1 MPPIRILLACP
12 HMTKASLWKTILSQD
27 PEIEIIGEADDA
39 VDALLAAGSTQAAVV
54 VIDLPPSGQEPGLY
68 SHLLEE
74 YPHVKVIA
82 VSWDGSQAIKY
93 ERGIIRSQVQDTSP
107 QSLKMMFRSLWTD
120 EDLAWSDAA
129 PWG

>member
-54 VIDLPPSGQEPGLY
+54 VIDLPESGHEPGLY

-120 EDLAWSDAA
+120 EDRAGSDST

>member
-1 MPPIRILLACP
+1 
-12 HMTKASLWKTILSQD
+12 MTKANLWKTILSQD

-54 VIDLPPSGQEPGLY
+54 VIDLPASGHEPGLY

-93 ERGIIRSQVQDTSP
+93 ERGIIKSRVQDTSP
-107 QSLKMMFRSLWTD
+107 QSLKGLFHSLWTD
-120 EDLAWSDAA
+120 EDPAWSDAA
-129 PWG
+129 PWE